1 MSDRIFDFAI
11 LGGGLTG
18 ASLGWALAKMGLSVA
33 VLDGSDTGYRASR
46 GNFALV
52 WLQSKGLN
60 MPSYVNWTR
69 KSVEAWRGF
78 ADDLQ
83 NETGIDITLEQD
95 GGYHVALSETE
106 LEKLVSIGRRVN
118 AQPGVNSYEFEV
130 LDGDEIRRR
139 LPGAGPSIVG
149 GTYSRYD
156 GHVNALRFFRAL
168 HEALRAAGVSFMP
181 RHGVDRIAHD
191 GGGFKLHTRGTQSL
205 VKAQKIILAAGL
217 DNARLAPMVGL
228 NAPVRPQ
235 PGNILVTEKT
245 GRFLHAPVQTVRQT
259 DEGSIMIG
267 DSQEETG
274 YAEGVNLGIASV
286 MADRAVKMFPAIANL
301 NIVRMWACLRVIG
314 PDGFPIYDQSETH
327 PGAFL
332 ATCHSGV
339 TLAAA
344 HARFLAPAMAAGKL
358 PEDVGAFT
366 ARRFH
371 VS

>member
-1 MSDRIFDFAI
+1 MSKIYDFAV

-18 ASLGWALAKMGLSVA
+18 ASLGWALAKLGLSVA
-33 VLDGSDTGYRASR
+33 VLDGDDIGYRASR

-60 MPSYVNWTR
+60 MPAYVNWTR

-83 NETGIDITLEQD
+83 KDTGIDIALEQD
-95 GGYHVALSETE
+95 GGYHVALSEVE
-106 LEKLVSIGRRVN
+106 LEKLISTGQRIN
-118 AQPGVNSYEFEV
+118 AQPGVHKYEFEI
-130 LDGDEIRRR
+130 LDGDEVRRR

-149 GTYSRYD
+149 ATYSRYD

-168 HEALRAAGVSFMP
+168 HEALLSTGAHFMP
-181 RHGVDRIAHD
+181 RHGVERIERD
-191 GGGFKLHTRGTQSL
+191 GCFRLHTKGEQPL
-205 VKAQKIILAAGL
+205 VKADRIVLAAGL

-228 NAPVRPQ
+228 EAPVRPQ

-245 GRFLHAPVQTVRQT
+245 RRFLHAPVQTVRQT

-274 YAEGVNLGIASV
+274 YAENVNLGIASV
-286 MADRAVKMFPAIANL
+286 MADRAVKMFPAIADL

-344 HARFLAPAMAAGKL
+344 HARLLAPAIASGGL